1 MTYCA
6 WELSNEFLLCLNHLS
21 VLDKHFV
28 YVMLLFVSKI
38 CSDFCLPL
46 AGGLQ
51 KTAIQLL
58 RYSQVRNFGGKMC
71 LFDYHKHVL
80 HFNHR
85 YFQKFNHNCV
95 QIAPL
100 DLSQKTF
107 LYFFNNWQINN
118 FAFSKASPSRHLL
131 ESTVQVSNRNIKT
144 LCEICS
150 NFKAHSQVWDNIW

>member
-1 MTYCA
+1 M
-6 WELSNEFLLCLNHLS
+6 
-21 VLDKHFV
+21 LDKHFV

-107 LYFFNNWQINN
+107 YIFLITDKLIILLFQRRHPVVIYLSRQ
-118 FAFSKASPSRHLL
+118 SKSAIETLKHCVKS
-131 ESTVQVSNRNIKT
+131 VQTSKRT
-144 LCEICS
+144 LKCETIFG
-150 NFKAHSQVWDNIW
+150 N